1 MKKHGAYEEPGDGK
15 SDRTIN
21 LYWMGEEVD
30 LEDFN
35 ERLMNQFKSAAK
47 DLDWMLKGT
56 QLTEQINEG
65 EKTVA
70 QLEELEKIAKLPLC
84 EDCRKL
90 IGEMPK

>member
-1 MKKHGAYEEPGDGK
+1 
-15 SDRTIN
+15 
-21 LYWMGEEVD
+21 MGEQVQ

-35 ERLMNQFKSAAK
+35 ERLIAQFKSAAQ

-56 QLTEQINEG
+56 ELVEKINEG

-70 QLEELEKIAKLPLC
+70 QLDELEKIAKLPLC
-84 EDCRKL
+84 PDCRKL